1 MGENKEGVNNWIVEL
16 AEIVDKMDST
26 FVSGENIDIIVTLPA
41 DKFQMLESYFRDVDR
56 GSNKKIVSISGVN
69 FTFVLKR

>member
-69 FTFVLKR
+69 FTFVLKK